1 MEMQAQQWTVSG
13 LSVETGITRRA
24 VAKALTT
31 CPVAGK
37 KRGATCYWMR
47 DALPL
52 LYSNVSR
59 GIDLREQRARQHK
72 EMADKLEMENAV
84 RRGELV
90 SGKEMAAL
98 WETLTTETRQRLMM
112 IPARVGDL
120 VARAKRKTDA
130 KTIIEKEIRDA
141 LSGLTRERAGL
152 VPRA

>member
-1 MEMQAQQWTVSG
+1 MQAQLWTVSG

-31 CPVAGK
+31 CPIAGK
-37 KRGATCYWMR
+37 KRGANGYWMR

-59 GIDLREQRARQHK
+59 GFDLREQRTRQHK

-90 SGKEMAAL
+90 DGGEIAQL
-98 WETLTTETRQRLMM
+98 WETL
-112 IPARVGDL
+112 A
-120 VARAKRKTDA
+120 
-130 KTIIEKEIRDA
+130 IEPV
-141 LSGLTRERAGL
+141 SGS
-152 VPRA
+152 